1 VIFDRALKDKLITG
15 YNFNHI
21 LLTKIFITMKTKIFY
36 TVAMA
41 ILMASITNAAVWRV
55 NNIAGSGA
63 HFAGINEANNSTMV
77 QNEDTLYI
85 EPSATTYEQA
95 TITKQ
100 LTIIG
105 NGYFLSE
112 NSETQ
117 ANTNTSTINGI
128 SFQTGSSGSAI
139 MGCVLTYNNSYIYVS
154 NIRIERNFFSTS
166 LRFQSNNLSN
176 ILVIGNYF
184 AASFIS
190 MNYTGINNVLISGN
204 FFEVAVNNAAIGCG
218 PEVSAVIE
226 NNVIQGIVTV
236 NNSIFNNN
244 ILRAG
249 SFNATNTAFS
259 NNIAN
264 DNQFGNQNGNQQY
277 VDMADVFLGTGSTDG
292 KWQLKPGSP
301 AIGAGTGGQDCG
313 MFGGPNPYILSG
325 IPSIPAIYEYIQ
337 IYNTADQE
345 VEVTFSVKSNN

>member
-1 VIFDRALKDKLITG
+1 VAKNKTKKLI
-15 YNFNHI
+15 NQQFKF
-21 LLTKIFITMKTKIFY
+21 TKMKKSVFTTIVLAIFMA
-36 TVAMA
+36 TV
-41 ILMASITNAAVWRV
+41 SNAAVWRV
-55 NNIAGSGA
+55 NNVTGSGA

-77 QNEDTLYI
+77 QPGDTLYI
-85 EPSATTYEQA
+85 EPSATVYAQA
-95 TITKQ
+95 TLTKQ

-139 MGCVLTYNNSYIYVS
+139 MGCVLNGSTYIYVS
-154 NIRIERNFFSTS
+154 NIRIERNYFIGQ
-166 LRFQSNNLSN
+166 LGIWSNNLSN
-176 ILVIGNYF
+176 ILVIGNF
-184 AASFIS
+184 FTAAIIS
-190 MNYTGINNVLISGN
+190 SSYTGINNVLISGN
-204 FFEVAVNNAAIGCG
+204 LIERNISSPAISFGT
-218 PEVSAVIE
+218 EVSAVVE
-226 NNVIQGIVTV
+226 NNVIQGII
-236 NNSIFNNN
+236 NISNSIFNNN

-249 SFNATNTAFS
+249 SFNATNTAYY
-259 NNIAN
+259 NNIGN

-277 VDMADVFLGTGSTDG
+277 VDMANVFLGTGSSDG
-292 KWQLKPGSP
+292 QWQLKPGSP

-325 IPSIPAIYEYIQ
+325 IPPIPAIYEYIQ
-337 IYNTADQE
+337 IYNTAVQE